1 MVAATSIF
9 PSASRGASIA
19 PLPPDRARKSWNGPT
34 RDASDKLTK
43 FELVINLKT
52 ARGLGLDVPGRLLA
66 IAFEVIE

>member
-34 RDASDKLTK
+34 RDASDKITK
-43 FELVINLKT
+43 FELVINP
-52 ARGLGLDVPGRLLA
+52 ARGLGLDVPDRLLA
-66 IAFEVIE
+66 IAYEVIE